1 MSKVDT
7 FVSVVAPLFNAG
19 ALVADFAR
27 EAVAVLS
34 ATYTNYELVLVDD
47 GSTDDTAQRARE
59 VLAQQPCVRYLRL
72 SRHFG
77 MEIAITSGLDQVIG
91 DFVVIM
97 RPECDPPEL
106 IPQMVERARL
116 GSGMVV
122 GVRQD
127 RSGEPL
133 WYRAGAR
140 LFYALARPVLP
151 AEMPRNGT
159 DFRVLSRQVVN
170 AVTRLKDKYR
180 ALRLL
185 SLYVG
190 FAHERFP
197 YQPRWRGP
205 PRSRRFGEALALA
218 VGMVVTSSAHPLR
231 LLAGL
236 GLLASGLNL
245 LYMLYVVAIFFF
257 KDQVA
262 EGWTTLSL
270 QASGMFFLVFLILT
284 ALCEYVGRILE
295 ESRDRPLYY
304 VVEEKN
310 SNVLI
315 ADAERRNVSRNVANG

>member
-7 FVSVVAPLFNAG
+7 FVSVVAPLYNAG
-19 ALVADFAR
+19 AVVLEFAG
-27 EAVAVLS
+27 ETVGVL
-34 ATYTNYELVLVDD
+34 AAAFTNYELVLVDD
-47 GSTDDTAQRARE
+47 GSTDDTAVKARE
-59 VLAQQPCVRYLRL
+59 VLGRYPCVRYLRL
-72 SRHFG
+72 SRRFG
-77 MEIAITSGLDQVIG
+77 REIAITSGLDQVIG

-106 IPQMVERARL
+106 IPEMVERARH
-116 GSGMVV
+116 GSGMVI
-122 GVRQD
+122 GVRKNRRD
-127 RSGEPL
+127 EPF
-133 WYRAGAR
+133 WYRAGTA
-140 LFYALARPVLP
+140 LFYALTRPLLP

-170 AVTRLKDKYR
+170 AITRLKDKYR

-190 FAHERFP
+190 FAHEQFT
-197 YQPRWRGP
+197 YQPRWRGR
-205 PRSRRFGEALALA
+205 PRSRRPGEALSLA

-231 LLAGL
+231 MLAGL

-245 LYMLYVVAIFFF
+245 LYIGYVVAIFFL
-257 KDQVA
+257 KKQVA

-270 QASGMFFLVFLILT
+270 QAAGMFFLVFLILT

-310 SNVLI
+310 S
-315 ADAERRNVSRNVANG
+315 